1 MTNRRVLGVALAAGL
16 VAAAG
21 ACRSADERIRTVE
34 IGLRYS
40 RFTPNAIL
48 VNAGETVRFVLRN
61 EDPIHHE
68 FILGDAEVQRIH
80 EVGEEPHHA
89 KPGEVSVPAG
99 ETVVTTY
106 RFDEPGTLLFGCHLP
121 GHWAYGMRG
130 TVRIGSRTIVSAPPG
145 RDGT

>member
-1 MTNRRVLGVALAAGL
+1 VTFRRALGVALAAVL
-16 VAAAG
+16 AAG
-21 ACRSADERIRTVE
+21 ACRPADGGIRTVK

-40 RFTPNAIL
+40 RFTPSAL
-48 VNAGETVRFVLRN
+48 TVEAGQTVRFVLGN

-89 KPGEVSVPAG
+89 RPGEVSVPAG
-99 ETVVTTY
+99 ETAVTTY

-130 TVRIGSRTIVSAPPG
+130 TVRIG
-145 RDGT
+145 